1 MTDHARW
8 LAAAQSVLTIEA
20 DSILAQ
26 LPTLNADFLRACE
39 LMLYCRGHVIVV
51 GMGKSG
57 HIGAKIA
64 ATLASTGTPAFFVHP
79 AEAGHGDLGMITG
92 DDVVLALSYSGE
104 SQEILTMMP
113 IVQTMGVPVIAI
125 TGRPESGMAQGADI
139 HLPIHIEREAC
150 PLGLAPTSSSTATLA
165 LGDALAIA
173 LIEARDFKP
182 EDFARS
188 HPFGRLGRRL
198 MTRVRDLMHQ
208 GDAIPRSAPDD
219 SLQTALFV
227 ITDKKLGVTLIADND
242 ALLGI
247 YTDGDLRRTLE
258 KYRDNPA
265 QALSLPIADVMT
277 AHPRTVSPT
286 LLAAEA
292 LQEMEKRHIT
302 ALPVV
307 EDGKLVGII
316 HIHDL
321 LRAGV
326 A

>member
-1 MTDHARW
+1 MNDKTRW
-8 LAAAQSVLTIEA
+8 LAAAQDVLTIEA

-26 LPTLNADFLRACE
+26 RPTLNDDFLAACE
-39 LMLYCRGHVIVV
+39 HMLACRGHVIVV

-79 AEAGHGDLGMITG
+79 AEAGHGDLGMITR
-92 DDVVLALSYSGE
+92 DDVILALSYSGE
-104 SQEILTMMP
+104 SAEILTMMP
-113 IVQTMGVPVIAI
+113 IVQSMGVPVIAI

-165 LGDALAIA
+165 LGDALAVA
-173 LIEARDFKP
+173 LIAARDFKP

-198 MTRVRDLMHQ
+198 ITRVRDVMHT
-208 GDAIPRSAPDD
+208 GNAIPKSAPHDT
-219 SLQTALFV
+219 LQQALFV
-227 ITDKKLGVTLIADND
+227 ITDKKLGVTLISEND
-242 ALLGI
+242 TLSGI

-258 KYRDNPA
+258 KHGQN
-265 QALSLPIADVMT
+265 LNLPIGEVMT
-277 AHPRTVSPT
+277 HNPRTVPSGM
-286 LLAAEA
+286 LAAAA
-292 LQEMEKRHIT
+292 LQEMEKRQIT

-307 EDGKLVGII
+307 DDGKLVGII

>member
-1 MTDHARW
+1 MNDKTRW
-8 LAAAQSVLTIEA
+8 LAAAQDVLTIEA

-26 LPTLNADFLRACE
+26 RPTLNDDFLAACE
-39 LMLYCRGHVIVV
+39 HMLACRGHVIVV

-79 AEAGHGDLGMITG
+79 AEAGHGDLGMITR
-92 DDVVLALSYSGE
+92 DDVILALSYSGE
-104 SQEILTMMP
+104 SAEILTMMP
-113 IVQTMGVPVIAI
+113 IVQSMGVPVIAI

-165 LGDALAIA
+165 LGDALAVA
-173 LIEARDFKP
+173 LIAARDFKP

-198 MTRVRDLMHQ
+198 ITRVRDVMHT
-208 GDAIPRSAPDD
+208 GDAIPKSAPHDT
-219 SLQTALFV
+219 LQQALFV
-227 ITDKKLGVTLIADND
+227 ITDKKLGVTLISENNT
-242 ALLGI
+242 LSGI

-258 KYRDNPA
+258 KHGQN
-265 QALSLPIADVMT
+265 LNLPIGEVMT
-277 AHPRTVSPT
+277 RNPRTVPSDM
-286 LLAAEA
+286 LAAAA
-292 LQEMEKRHIT
+292 LQEMEKRQIT

-307 EDGKLVGII
+307 DDGKLIGII

>member
-1 MTDHARW
+1 MNDHDLW
-8 LAAAQSVLTIEA
+8 LAAARDVLTIEA

-26 LPTLNADFLRACE
+26 LPSLNEDFLNACE
-39 LMLYCRGHVIVV
+39 LMLACRGHVIVV

-79 AEAGHGDLGMITG
+79 AEAGHGDLGMITR
-92 DDVVLALSYSGE
+92 DDVILALSYSGE

-113 IVQTMGVPVIAI
+113 IVQEMGVPVIAI
-125 TGRPESGMAQGADI
+125 TGRPQSAMAQGANI
-139 HLPIHIEREAC
+139 HLPIRIEREAC

-165 LGDALAIA
+165 LGDALAVA
-173 LIEARDFKP
+173 LIAARDFKP

-198 MTRVRDLMHQ
+198 ITRVRDVMHT
-208 GDAIPRSAPDD
+208 GDAVPVSAYHDT
-219 SLQTALFV
+219 LQQALFV
-227 ITDKKLGVTLIADND
+227 ITDKKLGVTLICENKR
-242 ALLGI
+242 LLGI

-258 KYRDNPA
+258 KHGNDLTLAIGN
-265 QALSLPIADVMT
+265 VMT
-277 AHPRTVSPT
+277 KKPHTVSSSM
-286 LLAAEA
+286 LAAVA

-307 EDGKLVGII
+307 DDGKLVGII

>member
-1 MTDHARW
+1 MNDHDLW
-8 LAAAQSVLTIEA
+8 LAAARDVLTIEA

-26 LPTLNADFLRACE
+26 LPSLNEDFLNACE
-39 LMLYCRGHVIVV
+39 LMLACRGHVIVV

-79 AEAGHGDLGMITG
+79 AEAGHGDLGMITR
-92 DDVVLALSYSGE
+92 DDVILALSYSGE

-113 IVQTMGVPVIAI
+113 IVQEMGVPVIAI
-125 TGRPESGMAQGADI
+125 TGRPQSAMAQGANI
-139 HLPIHIEREAC
+139 HLPIRIEREAC

-165 LGDALAIA
+165 LGDALAVA
-173 LIEARDFKP
+173 LIAARDFKP

-198 MTRVRDLMHQ
+198 ITRVRDVMHT
-208 GDAIPRSAPDD
+208 GDAVPVSAYHDT
-219 SLQTALFV
+219 LQQALFV
-227 ITDKKLGVTLIADND
+227 ITDKKLGVTLICEDKR
-242 ALLGI
+242 LLGI

-258 KYRDNPA
+258 KHGNDLTLAIGN
-265 QALSLPIADVMT
+265 VMT
-277 AHPRTVSPT
+277 KKPHTVSSSM
-286 LLAAEA
+286 LAAVA

-307 EDGKLVGII
+307 DDGKLVGII

>member
-1 MTDHARW
+1 MNDKTRW
-8 LAAAQSVLTIEA
+8 LAAAQDVLTIEA

-26 LPTLNADFLRACE
+26 RPTLNDDFLAACE
-39 LMLYCRGHVIVV
+39 HMLACRGHVIVV

-79 AEAGHGDLGMITG
+79 AEAGHGDLGMITR
-92 DDVVLALSYSGE
+92 DDVILALSYSGE
-104 SQEILTMMP
+104 SAEILTMMP
-113 IVQTMGVPVIAI
+113 IVQSMGVPVIAI

-165 LGDALAIA
+165 LGDALAVA
-173 LIEARDFKP
+173 LIAARDFKP

-198 MTRVRDLMHQ
+198 ITRVRDVMHT
-208 GDAIPRSAPDD
+208 GDAIPKSAPHDT
-219 SLQTALFV
+219 LQQALFV
-227 ITDKKLGVTLIADND
+227 ITDKKLGVTLISEND
-242 ALLGI
+242 TLSGI

-258 KYRDNPA
+258 KHGQN
-265 QALSLPIADVMT
+265 LNLPIGEVMT
-277 AHPRTVSPT
+277 RNPRTVPSDM
-286 LLAAEA
+286 LAAAA
-292 LQEMEKRHIT
+292 LQEMEKRQIT

-307 EDGKLVGII
+307 DDGKLVGII

>member
-1 MTDHARW
+1 MTDHDRW
-8 LAAAQSVLTIEA
+8 LAAARDVLTIEA
-20 DSILAQ
+20 DSIRAQ
-26 LPTLNADFLRACE
+26 LPSLNDDFLRACE
-39 LMLYCRGHVIVV
+39 IMLACHGHVIVV

-79 AEAGHGDLGMITG
+79 AEAGHGDLGMITR
-92 DDVVLALSYSGE
+92 DDVILALSYSGE

-113 IVQTMGVPVIAI
+113 IVQEMGVPVIAI
-125 TGRPESGMAQGADI
+125 TGRPQSAMAQGADI
-139 HLPIHIEREAC
+139 HLPIRIEREAC

-165 LGDALAIA
+165 LGDALAVA
-173 LIEARDFKP
+173 LIAARDFKP

-198 MTRVRDLMHQ
+198 ITRVRDVMHT
-208 GDAIPRSAPDD
+208 GDAVPVSAYHHT
-219 SLQTALFV
+219 LQQALFV
-227 ITDKKLGVTLIADND
+227 ITDKKLGVTLICEDKR
-242 ALLGI
+242 LLGI

-258 KYRDNPA
+258 KHGQN
-265 QALSLPIADVMT
+265 LSLAIGEVMT
-277 AHPRTVSPT
+277 PNPRTVSSD

-307 EDGKLVGII
+307 DHGELVGII

>member
-1 MTDHARW
+1 MNDKTRW
-8 LAAAQSVLTIEA
+8 LAAAQDVLTIEA

-26 LPTLNADFLRACE
+26 RPTLNDDFLAACE
-39 LMLYCRGHVIVV
+39 HMLACRGHVIVV

-79 AEAGHGDLGMITG
+79 AEAGHGDLGMITR
-92 DDVVLALSYSGE
+92 DDVILALSYSGE
-104 SQEILTMMP
+104 SAEILTMMP
-113 IVQTMGVPVIAI
+113 IVQSMGVPVIAI

-165 LGDALAIA
+165 LGDALAVA
-173 LIEARDFKP
+173 LIAARDFKP

-198 MTRVRDLMHQ
+198 ITRVRDVMHT
-208 GDAIPRSAPDD
+208 GDAIPKSAPHDT
-219 SLQTALFV
+219 LQQALFV
-227 ITDKKLGVTLIADND
+227 ITDKKLGVTLISEND
-242 ALLGI
+242 TLSGI

-258 KYRDNPA
+258 KHGQN
-265 QALSLPIADVMT
+265 LNLPIGEVMT
-277 AHPRTVSPT
+277 RNPRTVPSGM
-286 LLAAEA
+286 LAAAA
-292 LQEMEKRHIT
+292 LQEMEKRQIT

-307 EDGKLVGII
+307 DDGKLVGII

>member
-1 MTDHARW
+1 MTDHDRW
-8 LAAAQSVLTIEA
+8 LAAARDVLTIEA
-20 DSILAQ
+20 DSIRAQ
-26 LPTLNADFLRACE
+26 LPTLNDDFLRACNI
-39 LMLYCRGHVIVV
+39 MLACRGHVIVV

-79 AEAGHGDLGMITG
+79 AEAGHGDLGMITR
-92 DDVVLALSYSGE
+92 DDVILALSYSGE

-113 IVQTMGVPVIAI
+113 IVQEMGVPVIAI
-125 TGRPESGMAQGADI
+125 TGRPQSAMAQSADI
-139 HLPIHIEREAC
+139 HLPIRIEREAC

-165 LGDALAIA
+165 LGDALAVA
-173 LIEARDFKP
+173 LIAARDFKP

-198 MTRVRDLMHQ
+198 ITRVRDVMHT
-208 GDAIPRSAPDD
+208 GDAVPVSAYHDT
-219 SLQTALFV
+219 LQQALFV
-227 ITDKKLGVTLIADND
+227 ITDKKLGVTLICEDKR
-242 ALLGI
+242 LLGI

-258 KYRDNPA
+258 KHGQN
-265 QALSLPIADVMT
+265 LSLAIGEVMT
-277 AHPRTVSPT
+277 PNPRTVCSD

-307 EDGKLVGII
+307 DHGELVGII

>member
-1 MTDHARW
+1 MNDKTRW
-8 LAAAQSVLTIEA
+8 LAAACDVLLIEA
-20 DSILAQ
+20 ESIRAQ
-26 LPTLNADFLRACE
+26 LPTINDDFLRACE
-39 LMLYCRGHVIVV
+39 IMLACRGHVIVV

-79 AEAGHGDLGMITG
+79 AEAGHGDLGMITRE
-92 DDVVLALSYSGE
+92 DVVLALSYSGE
-104 SQEILTMMP
+104 SAEILTMMP
-113 IVQTMGVPVIAI
+113 IVQSMGVPVIAI
-125 TGRPESGMAQGADI
+125 TGRPQSGMAQGADI
-139 HLPIHIEREAC
+139 HLPIAIEREAC

-165 LGDALAIA
+165 LGDALAVA
-173 LIEARDFKP
+173 LIAARDFKP

-198 MTRVRDLMHQ
+198 ITRVRDVMHQ
-208 GDAIPRSAPDD
+208 GDAVPVSAPNDA
-219 SLQTALFV
+219 LKQALFV
-227 ITDKKLGVTLIADND
+227 ITDKKLGVTLIAENNV
-242 ALLGI
+242 LLGI

-258 KYRDNPA
+258 KHGQNLNLA
-265 QALSLPIADVMT
+265 IAEVMT
-277 AHPRTVSPT
+277 KNPRTVSPDM
-286 LLAAEA
+286 LAAEA

-307 EDGKLVGII
+307 DDGKLIGII

>member
-1 MTDHARW
+1 MNDKTRW
-8 LAAAQSVLTIEA
+8 LAAAQDVLTIEA

-26 LPTLNADFLRACE
+26 RPTLNDDFLAACE
-39 LMLYCRGHVIVV
+39 HMLACRGHVIVV

-79 AEAGHGDLGMITG
+79 AEAGHGDLGMITR
-92 DDVVLALSYSGE
+92 DDVILALSYSGE
-104 SQEILTMMP
+104 SAEILTMMP
-113 IVQTMGVPVIAI
+113 IVQSMGVPVIAI

-165 LGDALAIA
+165 LGDALAVA
-173 LIEARDFKP
+173 LIAARDFKP

-198 MTRVRDLMHQ
+198 ITRVRDVMHT
-208 GDAIPRSAPDD
+208 GNAIPKSAPHDT
-219 SLQTALFV
+219 LQQALFV
-227 ITDKKLGVTLIADND
+227 ITDKKLGVTLISEND
-242 ALLGI
+242 TLSGI

-258 KYRDNPA
+258 KHGQN
-265 QALSLPIADVMT
+265 LNLPIGEVMT
-277 AHPRTVSPT
+277 RNPRTVPSDM
-286 LLAAEA
+286 LAAAA
-292 LQEMEKRHIT
+292 LQEMEKRQIT

-307 EDGKLVGII
+307 DDGKLVGII

>member
-1 MTDHARW
+1 MTDRTQW
-8 LAAAQSVLTIEA
+8 LAAARDVLAIEA
-20 DSILAQ
+20 DSIRAQ
-26 LPTLNADFLRACE
+26 LPAINDDFLAVCDT
-39 LMLYCRGHVIVV
+39 LLACRGHVIVV

-79 AEAGHGDLGMITG
+79 AEAGHGDLGMITHR
-92 DDVVLALSYSGE
+92 DVLLALSYSGE
-104 SQEILTMMP
+104 SAEILTMMP
-113 IVQTMGVPVIAI
+113 LVQAMGVPVIAI
-125 TGRPESGMAQGADI
+125 TGRPQSAIAQNADI
-139 HLPIHIEREAC
+139 HLPITIEREAC
-150 PLGLAPTSSSTATLA
+150 PLGLAPTSSTTATLA
-165 LGDALAIA
+165 LGDALAVA
-173 LIEARDFKP
+173 LIAARDFRK

-198 MTRVRDLMHQ
+198 TTRVSDIMHS
-208 GDAIPRSAPDD
+208 GDAVPKSAYHDP
-219 SLQTALFV
+219 LRQALFV
-227 ITDKKLGVTLIADND
+227 ITDKKLGVTLIADGD
-242 ALLGI
+242 QLLGI

-258 KYRDNPA
+258 KHGNDLTLA
-265 QALSLPIADVMT
+265 IGDVMT
-277 AHPRTVSPT
+277 ANPRTVSSDM
-286 LLAAEA
+286 LAAEA

-307 EDGKLVGII
+307 DDGKLVGIL

>member
-1 MTDHARW
+1 MTDHDRW
-8 LAAAQSVLTIEA
+8 LAAARDVLTIEA
-20 DSILAQ
+20 DSIRAQ
-26 LPTLNADFLRACE
+26 LPTLNEDFLRACDI
-39 LMLYCRGHVIVV
+39 MLACRGHVIVV

-79 AEAGHGDLGMITG
+79 AEAGHGDLGMITR
-92 DDVVLALSYSGE
+92 DDVILALSYSGE

-113 IVQTMGVPVIAI
+113 IVQEMGVPVIAI
-125 TGRPESGMAQGADI
+125 TGRPQSAMAQGADI
-139 HLPIHIEREAC
+139 HLPIRIEREAC

-165 LGDALAIA
+165 LGDALAVA
-173 LIEARDFKP
+173 LIAARDFKP

-198 MTRVRDLMHQ
+198 ITRVRDVMHT
-208 GDAIPRSAPDD
+208 GDAVPVSAYHDT
-219 SLQTALFV
+219 LQQALFV
-227 ITDKKLGVTLIADND
+227 ITDKKLGVTLICEDKR
-242 ALLGI
+242 LLGI

-258 KYRDNPA
+258 KHGQN
-265 QALSLPIADVMT
+265 LSLAIGEVMT
-277 AHPRTVSPT
+277 PNPRTVCSD

-307 EDGKLVGII
+307 DHGELVGII

>member
-1 MTDHARW
+1 MNDKTRW
-8 LAAAQSVLTIEA
+8 LAAAQDVLTIEA

-26 LPTLNADFLRACE
+26 RPTLNDDFLAACE
-39 LMLYCRGHVIVV
+39 HMLACRGHVIVV

-57 HIGAKIA
+57 HIVAKIA

-79 AEAGHGDLGMITG
+79 AEAGHGDLGMITR
-92 DDVVLALSYSGE
+92 DDVILALSYSGE
-104 SQEILTMMP
+104 SAEILTMMP
-113 IVQTMGVPVIAI
+113 IVQSMGVPVIAI

-165 LGDALAIA
+165 LGDALAVA
-173 LIEARDFKP
+173 LIAARDFKP

-198 MTRVRDLMHQ
+198 ITRVRDVMHT
-208 GDAIPRSAPDD
+208 GDAIPKSAPHDT
-219 SLQTALFV
+219 LQQALFV
-227 ITDKKLGVTLIADND
+227 ITDKKLGVTLISEND
-242 ALLGI
+242 TLSGI

-258 KYRDNPA
+258 KHGQN
-265 QALSLPIADVMT
+265 LNLPIGEVMT
-277 AHPRTVSPT
+277 HNPRTVPSDM
-286 LLAAEA
+286 LAAAA
-292 LQEMEKRHIT
+292 LQEMEKRQIT

-307 EDGKLVGII
+307 DDGKLVGII

>member
-1 MTDHARW
+1 MTDHDRW
-8 LAAAQSVLTIEA
+8 LAAARDVLTIEA
-20 DSILAQ
+20 DSIRAQ
-26 LPTLNADFLRACE
+26 LPTLNDDFLRACNI
-39 LMLYCRGHVIVV
+39 MLSCRGHVIVV

-79 AEAGHGDLGMITG
+79 AEAGHGDLGMITR
-92 DDVVLALSYSGE
+92 DDVILALSYSGE

-113 IVQTMGVPVIAI
+113 IVQEMGVPVITI
-125 TGRPESGMAQGADI
+125 TGRPQSAMAQGADI
-139 HLPIHIEREAC
+139 HLPIRIEREAC

-165 LGDALAIA
+165 LGDALAVA
-173 LIEARDFKP
+173 LIAARDFKP

-198 MTRVRDLMHQ
+198 ITRVRDVMHT
-208 GDAIPRSAPDD
+208 GDAVPVSAYHDT
-219 SLQTALFV
+219 LQQALFV
-227 ITDKKLGVTLIADND
+227 ITDKKLGVTLICEDKR
-242 ALLGI
+242 LLGI

-258 KYRDNPA
+258 KHGQN
-265 QALSLPIADVMT
+265 LSLAIGEVMT
-277 AHPRTVSPT
+277 PNPRTVPSD

-292 LQEMEKRHIT
+292 LQAMEKRHIT

-307 EDGKLVGII
+307 DHGELVGII

>member
-1 MTDHARW
+1 MNDHDLW
-8 LAAAQSVLTIEA
+8 LAAARDVLTIEA

-26 LPTLNADFLRACE
+26 LPSLNEDFLNACE
-39 LMLYCRGHVIVV
+39 LMLACRGHVIVV

-79 AEAGHGDLGMITG
+79 AEAGHGDLGMITR
-92 DDVVLALSYSGE
+92 DDVILALSYSGE

-113 IVQTMGVPVIAI
+113 IVQEMGVPVIAI
-125 TGRPESGMAQGADI
+125 TGRPQSAMAQGANI
-139 HLPIHIEREAC
+139 HLPIRIEREAC

-165 LGDALAIA
+165 LGDALAVA
-173 LIEARDFKP
+173 LIAARDFKP

-198 MTRVRDLMHQ
+198 ITRVRDVMHT
-208 GDAIPRSAPDD
+208 GDAVPVSAYHDT
-219 SLQTALFV
+219 LQQALFV
-227 ITDKKLGVTLIADND
+227 ITDKKLGVTLICEDKR
-242 ALLGI
+242 LLGI
-247 YTDGDLRRTLE
+247 YTDDDLRRTLE
-258 KYRDNPA
+258 KHGNDLTLAIGN
-265 QALSLPIADVMT
+265 VMT
-277 AHPRTVSPT
+277 KKPHTVSSSM
-286 LLAAEA
+286 LAAVA

-307 EDGKLVGII
+307 DDGKLVGII

>member
-1 MTDHARW
+1 MNDKTRW
-8 LAAAQSVLTIEA
+8 LAAAQDVLTIEA

-26 LPTLNADFLRACE
+26 RPTLNDDFLAACE
-39 LMLYCRGHVIVV
+39 HMLACRGHVIVV

-79 AEAGHGDLGMITG
+79 AEAGHGDLGMITR
-92 DDVVLALSYSGE
+92 DDVILALSYSGE
-104 SQEILTMMP
+104 SAEILTMMP
-113 IVQTMGVPVIAI
+113 IVQSMGVPVIAI

-165 LGDALAIA
+165 LGDALAVA
-173 LIEARDFKP
+173 LIAARDFKP

-198 MTRVRDLMHQ
+198 ITRVRDVMHT
-208 GDAIPRSAPDD
+208 GDAIPKSAPHDT
-219 SLQTALFV
+219 LQQALFV
-227 ITDKKLGVTLIADND
+227 ITDKKLGVTLISEND
-242 ALLGI
+242 ILSGI

-258 KYRDNPA
+258 KHGQN
-265 QALSLPIADVMT
+265 LNLPIGEVMT
-277 AHPRTVSPT
+277 HNPRTVPSDM
-286 LLAAEA
+286 LAAAA
-292 LQEMEKRHIT
+292 LQEMEKRQIT

-307 EDGKLVGII
+307 DDGKLVGII

>member
-1 MTDHARW
+1 MTHHARW

-26 LPTLNADFLRACE
+26 LPALDEQFLRACE
-39 LMLYCRGHVIVV
+39 LMLHCRGHVIVV

-79 AEAGHGDLGMITG
+79 AEAGHGDLGMITAE
-92 DDVVLALSYSGE
+92 DVVLALSYSGE
-104 SQEILTMMP
+104 NLEILTMMP
-113 IVQTMGVPVIAI
+113 IVQNLGVPVIAI
-125 TGRPESGMAQGADI
+125 TGRPQSAMAQGADI
-139 HLPIHIEREAC
+139 HLAVTIAREAC
-150 PLGLAPTSSSTATLA
+150 PLGLAPTSSTTATLA
-165 LGDALAIA
+165 LGDALAVA

-198 MTRVRDLMHQ
+198 TTRVRDLMHQ
-208 GDAIPRSAPDD
+208 HDAMPTNAATD

-227 ITDKKLGVTLIADND
+227 ITDKKLGVTLIADGEQ
-242 ALLGI
+242 LLGI

-258 KYRDNPA
+258 THRDNPA
-265 QALSLPIADVMT
+265 HALSLPISAVMT
-277 AHPRTVSPT
+277 AKPHTVPSAM
-286 LLAAEA
+286 LAAEA

-307 EDGKLVGII
+307 DDGKLVGII

>member
-1 MTDHARW
+1 MSDTTRW
-8 LAAAQSVLTIEA
+8 LAAARDVLTIEA

-26 LPTLNADFLRACE
+26 LPAVNDNFLKACE
-39 LMLYCRGHVIVV
+39 CMLHARGHIIVV

-79 AEAGHGDLGMITG
+79 AEAGHGDLGMITR
-92 DDVVLALSYSGE
+92 DNVLLALSYSGE
-104 SQEILTMMP
+104 SAEILTMMP
-113 IVQTMGVPVIAI
+113 IVQNMGVPVICM
-125 TGRPESGMAQGADI
+125 TGRPQSAMAQQADI
-139 HLPIHIEREAC
+139 HIPVHIEREAC
-150 PLGLAPTSSSTATLA
+150 PLGLAPTSSSTAMLA
-165 LGDALAIA
+165 LGDALAVA
-173 LIEARDFKP
+173 LIEARDFKT

-198 MTRVRDLMHQ
+198 TTRVRDIMHC
-208 GDAIPRSAPDD
+208 GEALPLSAPQDT
-219 SLQTALFV
+219 LQQALFV
-227 ITDKKLGVTLIADND
+227 ITDKKLGVTLIAENEV
-242 ALLGI
+242 LLGI

-258 KYRDNPA
+258 RHGRDLNRPIGEVMTRNPRTVPSDMLAA
-265 QALSLPIADVMT
+265 QALS
-277 AHPRTVSPT
+277 
-286 LLAAEA
+286 
-292 LQEMEKRHIT
+292 EMESRRIT

-307 EDGKLVGII
+307 DKGKLTGII

>member
-1 MTDHARW
+1 MTDCTYW
-8 LAAAQSVLTIEA
+8 LAAARDVLAIEA
-20 DSILAQ
+20 DSIRAQ
-26 LPTLNADFLRACE
+26 LPTINDDFLAACE
-39 LMLYCRGHVIVV
+39 RMLTCRGHVIVV

-92 DDVVLALSYSGE
+92 DDVMLALSYSGE
-104 SQEILTMMP
+104 SAEILTMMP
-113 IVQTMGVPVIAI
+113 LVKAMGVPVIAI
-125 TGRPESGMAQGADI
+125 TGRPQSAMAQGADI

-165 LGDALAIA
+165 LGDALAVA
-173 LIEARDFKP
+173 LIAARDFRP

-198 MTRVRDLMHQ
+198 ITRVRDVMHT
-208 GDAIPRSAPDD
+208 GDAVPVSACGDT
-219 SLQTALFV
+219 LHQALFV
-227 ITDKKLGVTLIADND
+227 ITDKKLGVTLIADD
-242 ALLGI
+242 DRLLGI
-247 YTDGDLRRTLE
+247 YTDGDLRRTFE
-258 KYRDNPA
+258 KHGNDLTLA
-265 QALSLPIADVMT
+265 IGDVMT
-277 AHPRTVSPT
+277 PNPHNVPSGM
-286 LLAAEA
+286 LATEA

-307 EDGKLVGII
+307 DDGKLVGII

>member
-1 MTDHARW
+1 MNDKTRW
-8 LAAAQSVLTIEA
+8 LAAAQDVLTIEA

-26 LPTLNADFLRACE
+26 RPTLNDDFLAACE
-39 LMLYCRGHVIVV
+39 HMLACRGHVIVV

-79 AEAGHGDLGMITG
+79 AEAGHGDLGMITR
-92 DDVVLALSYSGE
+92 DDVILALSYSGE
-104 SQEILTMMP
+104 SAEILTMMP
-113 IVQTMGVPVIAI
+113 IVQSMGVPVIAI

-165 LGDALAIA
+165 LGDALAVA
-173 LIEARDFKP
+173 LIAARDFKP

-198 MTRVRDLMHQ
+198 ITRVRDVMHT
-208 GDAIPRSAPDD
+208 GDAIPKSAPHDT
-219 SLQTALFV
+219 LQQALFV
-227 ITDKKLGVTLIADND
+227 ITDKKLGVTLISEND
-242 ALLGI
+242 TLSGI

-258 KYRDNPA
+258 KHGQN
-265 QALSLPIADVMT
+265 LNLPIGEVMT
-277 AHPRTVSPT
+277 HNPRTVPSDM
-286 LLAAEA
+286 LAAAA
-292 LQEMEKRHIT
+292 LQEMEKRQIT

-307 EDGKLVGII
+307 DDGKLVGII